1 MAKLTLGQINA
12 LVKKA
17 DKGTVGPE
25 DLDVIR
31 ELGRRY
37 YALKDAYHEG
47 KAESWEDIG
56 RILDNEKK

>member
-1 MAKLTLGQINA
+1 MAKLTLDQINDF
-12 LVKKA
+12 VKKC

-25 DLDVIR
+25 DLDMIR

-47 KAESWEDIG
+47 KAETWEDIG
-56 RILDNEKK
+56 RILDIEEK